1 MKRRILS
8 DIKSLRCSGN
18 VSGEKVLHVKKESRR
33 IYKEYRTSAKLTS
46 IKLIGVAGLCSG
58 AGTTQMC
65 IMLAVFMGKVL
76 KKKTAVAGDEVTYS
90 LMLRQMQ
97 KASAIQHK
105 GIASRHA
112 YSMDGI
118 DYYCGIRD
126 EDIGILRQKYDVII
140 LDISFENTFD
150 NTNVTFARMVSRL
163 SACDEKILAGSMLPW
178 KSRECEKKMERIER
192 FLDIR
197 GLKMVTLY

>member
-8 DIKSLRCSGN
+8 DIKSLRCSGS

-150 NTNVTFARMVSRL
+150 L
-163 SACDEKILAGSMLPW
+163 SLIH
-178 KSRECEKKMERIER
+178 I
-192 FLDIR
+192 
-197 GLKMVTLY
+197 

>member
-33 IYKEYRTSAKLTS
+33 IYKEYRTSAKLAS

-97 KASAIQHK
+97 KADNIPFF
-105 GIASRHA
+105 RTV
-112 YSMDGI
+112 
-118 DYYCGIRD
+118 IRKVLT
-126 EDIGILRQKYDVII
+126 GDV
-140 LDISFENTFD
+140 LVIS
-150 NTNVTFARMVSRL
+150 
-163 SACDEKILAGSMLPW
+163 
-178 KSRECEKKMERIER
+178 
-192 FLDIR
+192 
-197 GLKMVTLY
+197 

>member
-178 KSRECEKKMERIER
+178 KSR
-192 FLDIR
+192 
-197 GLKMVTLY
+197 